1 MRSCP
6 FRKSYP
12 HVLMRQSGQDR
23 NGNNDTGPLDLSF
36 PKIINP
42 ADVPLINQEMLFR
55 QTEPALVVINL
66 GSGRNKWWQIFL
78 RLDVW
83 LVALTALYTFLVL
96 YTDAVTRLPG
106 GYPKGTFLGNLVGLF
121 VPIGPNN
128 FLAFFYVGLAA
139 LSGSG
144 TVEFVGIVR
153 FMLAVVAVLFVL
165 LFGEFFL
172 HQFLLIRPVQKI
184 VINLVILMTLTL
196 IIDLITFGKW
206 MSMMILLFAV
216 GGPSPF

>member
-1 MRSCP
+1 
-6 FRKSYP
+6 
-12 HVLMRQSGQDR
+12 LTDR
-23 NGNNDTGPLDLSF
+23 RLIRPLQQATADRGGP
-36 PKIINP
+36 NP
-42 ADVPLINQEMLFR
+42 ADVLLIDREKLFR
-55 QTEPALVVINL
+55 QTEPALMVMNL

-96 YTDAVTRLPG
+96 YTDAVTRIPG
-106 GYPKGTFLGNLVGLF
+106 GYPKGTFWGNLVGLF

-128 FLAFFYVGLAA
+128 VLAFFYVGLAS

-144 TVEFVGIVR
+144 AIAFVGALR
-153 FMLAVVAVLFVL
+153 FILAFVAALFVL
-165 LFGEFFL
+165 IFGEFIL
-172 HQFLLIRPVQKI
+172 QQFFLIRPIQKI

-196 IIDLITFGKW
+196 IVDLITFGKW

>member
-1 MRSCP
+1 MV
-6 FRKSYP
+6 
-12 HVLMRQSGQDR
+12 HL
-23 NGNNDTGPLDLSF
+23 
-36 PKIINP
+36 INP
-42 ADVPLINQEMLFR
+42 GKLFR
-55 QTEPALVVINL
+55 QTEPALMVMNL

-96 YTDAVTRLPG
+96 YTDAVTSIPR
-106 GYPKGTFLGNLVGLF
+106 GYPKGTVLGDLVGLF

-144 TVEFVGIVR
+144 AVAFVGVVR
-153 FMLAVVAVLFVL
+153 FMLAVLAVLFVL
-165 LFGEFFL
+165 LFGEAVL

-184 VINLVILMTLTL
+184 VINLVILITLTL

-206 MSMMILLFAV
+206 MSMMILLFAM

>member
-1 MRSCP
+1 M
-6 FRKSYP
+6 
-12 HVLMRQSGQDR
+12 VM
-23 NGNNDTGPLDLSF
+23 
-36 PKIINP
+36 
-42 ADVPLINQEMLFR
+42 
-55 QTEPALVVINL
+55 NL

-96 YTDAVTRLPG
+96 YTDAVTRIPE

-128 FLAFFYVGLAA
+128 FLAFFYVGLSA
-139 LSGSG
+139 LFGG
-144 TVEFVGIVR
+144 GAIAFVGTLR
-153 FMLAVVAVLFVL
+153 FILAFVAALFVL
-165 LFGEFFL
+165 IFGEFIL
-172 HQFLLIRPVQKI
+172 HRFFLIRPIQKI

-196 IIDLITFGKW
+196 IVDLITFGKW

-216 GGPSPF
+216 GGPSPFQ

>member
-1 MRSCP
+1 MVTR
-6 FRKSYP
+6 
-12 HVLMRQSGQDR
+12 
-23 NGNNDTGPLDLSF
+23 
-36 PKIINP
+36 
-42 ADVPLINQEMLFR
+42 
-55 QTEPALVVINL
+55 L

-83 LVALTALYTFLVL
+83 LVALTAVYSFLVL
-96 YTDAVTRLPG
+96 QTDAVTKIPG
-106 GYPKGTFLGNLVGLF
+106 GYPRGTFLGDLVGLF

-144 TVEFVGIVR
+144 AVAFVGVVR
-153 FMLAVVAVLFVL
+153 FMLAFVAALFVL
-165 LFGEFFL
+165 LFGEFVL
-172 HQFLLIRPVQKI
+172 RQFLLIRPVQKI

-196 IIDLITFGKW
+196 IVDLITFGKW
-206 MSMMILLFAV
+206 MSMMILLFAA